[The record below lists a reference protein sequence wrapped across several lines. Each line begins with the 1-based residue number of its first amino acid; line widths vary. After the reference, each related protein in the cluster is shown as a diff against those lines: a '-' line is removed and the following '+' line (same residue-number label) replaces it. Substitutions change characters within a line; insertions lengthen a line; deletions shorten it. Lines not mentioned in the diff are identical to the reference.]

1 MNRNDAAKHRR
12 FRALVAKLLEYENI
26 PTTARAGDDP
36 GPDLDT
42 SVAWIATSAQTLARV
57 GHNLATARREARE
70 ADDRRPVV
78 LIAKHERSSGLID
91 ALAVVS
97 VHDLAQLLGRAVDTE
112 EVAA

>member
-1 MNRNDAAKHRR
+1 MNRNDAAAHRR
-12 FRALVAKLLEYENI
+12 FRALAAKLLEYENI
-26 PTTARAGDDP
+26 PTTARAGDHP

-57 GHNLATARREARE
+57 GHNLSVARREARE

-78 LIAKHERSSGLID
+78 LIAKHERSSGHID
-91 ALAVVS
+91 ALCVLS
-97 VHDLAQLLGRAVDTE
+97 THDLARLLGQAADIE